1 MKSWVVKGVDIY
13 LTILLLKSELI
24 AFNWFDFTS
33 ESRGDGDIKIIT
45 IINYLLII
53 ILILDI
59 KTVSE
64 RLKAA
69 LQQN

>member
-1 MKSWVVKGVDIY
+1 MDRLTSY